1 MIAHRWYR
9 ARSHDAAIRIRHE
22 VKQAIERIIKSPN
35 RWPVLYKGARR
46 VQVGRFPF
54 SIVYRESSDLIEVIA
69 VAHQMRRPNHWEDR
83 LN

>member
-9 ARSHDAAIRIRHE
+9 ARSHDAAMRFRHE
-22 VKQAIERIIKSPN
+22 VTQAIERIITSPN
-35 RWPVLYKGARR
+35 RWPVVFKGARR
-46 VQVGRFPF
+46 VQVRRFPF

-69 VAHQMRRPNHWEDR
+69 VAHQVRRPNYWEDR